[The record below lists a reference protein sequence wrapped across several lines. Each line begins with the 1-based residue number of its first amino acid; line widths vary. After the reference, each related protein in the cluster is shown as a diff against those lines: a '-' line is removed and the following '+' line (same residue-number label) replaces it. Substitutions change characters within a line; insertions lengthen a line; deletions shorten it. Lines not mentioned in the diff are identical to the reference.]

1 MPKNKKIYIAG
12 ASGMVGSAL
21 MRKLKSEGYSDIL
34 TSRSSEL
41 DLRCQSSVAEFFE
54 KHKPDMV
61 VIAAA
66 KVGGIMAND
75 TYRADFIYDNL
86 QIELNLINSSKNIG
100 VEKLIF
106 LGSSC
111 IYPKE
116 AKQPIKE
123 EYLLDSKLEYTN
135 EPYAVAKIAGLK
147 MCESYYKQH
156 GCNFYSLMPCNL
168 YGINDNFDL
177 KTSHVF
183 PAFIRKFHEA
193 KKNNLDAVEIWG
205 SGKPRRE
212 FMFVDDVADTL
223 EKCLRNIDASA
234 IYDLGISHLNIGA
247 GTDVSILELANL
259 ISDVVGFEGKL
270 KFDSSKPDGTMKKL
284 MDVSLAEKF
293 DIRPSTNLKDG
304 IEKTY
309 DWFCR
314 LSAHLE
320 GHH

>member
-1 MPKNKKIYIAG
+1 M
-12 ASGMVGSAL
+12 
-21 MRKLKSEGYSDIL
+21 
-34 TSRSSEL
+34 
-41 DLRCQSSVAEFFE
+41 
-54 KHKPDMV
+54 
-61 VIAAA
+61 
-66 KVGGIMAND
+66 
-75 TYRADFIYDNL
+75 
-86 QIELNLINSSKNIG
+86 
-100 VEKLIF
+100 
-106 LGSSC
+106 
-111 IYPKE
+111 
-116 AKQPIKE
+116 
-123 EYLLDSKLEYTN
+123 EYTN

-168 YGINDNFDL
+168 YGINDNFNL
-177 KTSHVF
+177 ETSHVF

-193 KKNNLDAVEIWG
+193 KENNLDAVEIWG

-223 EKCLRNIDASA
+223 EKCLRNVDASA

-293 DIRPSTNLKDG
+293 DIRPTTNLKDG

-309 DWFCR
+309 EWFHKDLNTR
-314 LSAHLE
+314 GE
-320 GHH
+320 